1 MCVCVSAYTHSN
13 KLINEHEKKNRSI
26 QSKPKYRQVSEKL
39 TSCFKENVL
48 LFASGFKIGSRYVTL
63 AGLEFVNS
71 LG

>member
-1 MCVCVSAYTHSN
+1 MN
-13 KLINEHEKKNRSI
+13 MKKTRSI

-48 LFASGFKIGSRYVTL
+48 LFASGFKIGSHYVTLAGSRYVTL
-63 AGLEFVNS
+63 AGLEFVSS